1 MGTQLYN
8 SLLLRLGGILRA
20 IARTAFSRNRVPKV
34 ILRVSWLQSAIHLL
48 RIVLHTHSYGESIT
62 TTAKVIR
69 WWTRARYLIVVAIAG
84 FLSARCDI
92 VDPNAERAESRQG
105 RGSTISVELVDEI
118 DVVELISDFSDLD
131 LGFDVQYPVATYSIV
146 YQTIDANGDSTQ
158 ASGALSMPN
167 ISLTSLPVVSYQHGT
182 VTRREDVP
190 SSSAK
195 ERIVGVAFAATG
207 YFAVMPDYL
216 GLGASPGMHPY
227 VHAATSATAVVDMLR
242 ASVDFASA
250 NDISLAKELFLL
262 GYSQGGYVTMAAHRA
277 LEADYADEFAVT
289 ASAPMAGPYD
299 LSGTMSDVVVAGV
312 PYPVPFYLPYV
323 LFAYNAVYELYDSPS
338 EFLISPYDTTLPPL
352 FDGTHA
358 GMSIDAMLPEIP
370 SHILR
375 PDMLDSFENDPDY
388 AFRRRLREND
398 VYDWTPIA
406 PVRMFHCR
414 GDITVPKENAE
425 IAHEHLEANGATV
438 RLVDPLPAA
447 DHVLCAPPSILLAK
461 AWFNTF

>member
-1 MGTQLYN
+1 MFRSPPARRTVEPVKLILVPHCVQLVSHVYN

-227 VHAATSATAVVDMLR
+227 VHAATSATAVVDR
-242 ASVDFASA
+242 AFCKTLESGCFCLKMRFPKIGGWSGRFDCSA
-250 NDISLAKELFLL
+250 GAD
-262 GYSQGGYVTMAAHRA
+262 GG
-277 LEADYADEFAVT
+277 
-289 ASAPMAGPYD
+289 
-299 LSGTMSDVVVAGV
+299 
-312 PYPVPFYLPYV
+312 FY
-323 LFAYNAVYELYDSPS
+323 
-338 EFLISPYDTTLPPL
+338 
-352 FDGTHA
+352 
-358 GMSIDAMLPEIP
+358 
-370 SHILR
+370 R
-375 PDMLDSFENDPDY
+375 P
-388 AFRRRLREND
+388 
-398 VYDWTPIA
+398 
-406 PVRMFHCR
+406 
-414 GDITVPKENAE
+414 
-425 IAHEHLEANGATV
+425 
-438 RLVDPLPAA
+438 
-447 DHVLCAPPSILLAK
+447 
-461 AWFNTF
+461 